1 MRDKVYELLRT
12 RPQGATRQE
21 ISQVL
26 FAAPGGDPGVAAQIV
41 DTLLQGDER
50 FFVRE
55 EEGRWFT
62 HVPETRAKPLEE
74 TTFVVVDLETTSL
87 GTSVHH
93 IIEIAAARVRSG
105 KVVDEFS
112 CLVNPGIR
120 LPPFITHLTGIDDTM
135 LQDQPTIFEVW
146 SGFLEFL
153 GKDVLVAHNA
163 SFDLSFLNTVS
174 SLRNGVA
181 LANPVLCTLKLA
193 RRLLPELKRRGL
205 DALAA
210 HFGIPQIER
219 HRALGDVRITS
230 EVLFHLLER
239 AAQRGAVTLEQV
251 LDLQDHARD
260 GVRFESFLPRDKLNQ
275 LPAEPGIYRLYDE
288 QGRLLYVGRARNL
301 RERVGSYLSNASNH
315 SDKTLQLIRQAHD
328 VRVEVLESELE
339 AALTEASAIRRE
351 KPPFNRLAKH
361 LPRVAFIKL
370 TLGDPFPRLAI
381 TMRPRRGRSRYFG
394 PFRDRLEA
402 EQIIGLLTRLF
413 QLRTCPGLLAPA
425 LSVTPCFEGQVGA
438 CTAPC
443 ALRVSLEQYRQQADQ
458 CMQLLEGY
466 VGTAERMLT
475 EQRDRFS
482 ECARFEDAA
491 RAQRDIELLSA
502 LVGKQRTRRWIA
514 GSPNL
519 LILQPARQRVVL
531 AYVVLGG
538 RLVLRT
544 KLYAADDVARL
555 AEQVETLLGAPQSGS
570 REDQIDGMSIVA
582 SWLRQHGERDGY
594 VFPLD
599 NKPAPETKRPA
610 TQVEEWRAACSSL
623 LSITTC

>member
-1 MRDKVYELLRT
+1 MRDKVYEHLRS

-26 FAAPGGDPGVAAQIV
+26 FAAAGRDRVVAAQIV

-50 FFVRE
+50 FFLHE

-62 HVPETRAKPLEE
+62 HRQETRDLPLGE

-112 CLVNPGIR
+112 QLVNPGIR
-120 LPPFITHLTGIDDTM
+120 LPPFITQLTGIEDAM

-146 SGFLEFL
+146 PGFLEFL

-174 SLRNGVA
+174 SLRNGTV
-181 LANPVLCTLKLA
+181 LPNPVLCTLKLA

-230 EVLFHLLER
+230 EVLFHLLEK
-239 AAQRGAVTLEQV
+239 AAERGAVTLEQV

-260 GVRFESFLPRDKLNQ
+260 GVRFESFLPRDMVAQ
-275 LPAEPGIYRLYDE
+275 IPGEPGIYRLYDE
-288 QGRLLYVGRARNL
+288 QGRLLYVGRARSL
-301 RERVGSYLSNASNH
+301 RERVGSYLSNAANH

-339 AALTEASAIRRE
+339 AALAEAAAIRHE

-394 PFRDRLEA
+394 PFRDRIEA

-425 LSVTPCFEGQVGA
+425 PTVTPCFEGQVGA

-443 ALRVSLEQYRQQADQ
+443 AVRVTREQYRQQADR
-458 CMQLLEGY
+458 CMQLLEGDA
-466 VGTAERMLT
+466 GAAEIKLQ

-482 ECARFEDAA
+482 ESERFEDAA
-491 RAQRDIELLSA
+491 RTQRDIELLSA
-502 LVGKQRTRRWIA
+502 LVSKQRTRRWIA

-519 LILQPARQRVVL
+519 LILQPGRQRIVL

-538 RLVLRT
+538 RLVLRS
-544 KLYAADDVARL
+544 KLYSSEDVSRL
-555 AEQVETLLGAPQSGS
+555 GEQVDALVQAPQTGS
-570 REDQIDGMSIVA
+570 REEQIDGMSIVA
-582 SWLRQHGERDGY
+582 AWLRQHGERDGY

-599 NKPAPETKRPA
+599 NPQTPETQRPA
-610 TQVEEWRAACSSL
+610 TQIEEWRAACSSL
-623 LSITTC
+623 LSVTTY